1 MLSFVTRSRAA
12 AILILAILV
21 LTFVPLTLRPL
32 FNLNEGLYAEAAR
45 EMLAHNPLIPRLDG
59 MPYLEKPPILY
70 WLIMLSYK
78 IFGVG
83 KFAARLPSALAALGT
98 LLVVTRFARTRFRE
112 PLWPAVILF
121 SSVGFYMMSQLVL
134 FDMTFTFFHTI
145 TLLAFYAYIERP
157 EEPSRLMLA
166 AAASAL
172 ACLTKGLI
180 GIVLPGLVVIAFLA
194 LERRTIRWR
203 PFLAAWGVFFLIVLP
218 WHIWMMQHVPGFF
231 DRYIIQEQF
240 GRFLGTLKPMDYRR
254 PPFYYNFEHLLLGI
268 FPWTPFLLEAIMRRR
283 PYDSLDRFLLLW
295 AAAYVLFF
303 TLSKTSS
310 SYYMLPALPALA
322 LFLGRAMPDL
332 KGRALARLV
341 AAFAVLCVI
350 AGVVALYIPHPAMRA
365 YIAAG
370 ALVYLG
376 FFLRALWELRSRA
389 RRLLPVAAMG
399 SLAAYAALFLAFLI
413 AHPNRYASKDLA
425 VALIPH
431 LTPHSYVFVAHHY
444 EDLSSLD
451 FYLHRPIY
459 VFDPRQG
466 DLYYGIRHDPKAHR
480 LITGRALISLV
491 RHRPVFIVGSI
502 KGERSWARYGH
513 FHVVASNGRDV
524 AVENTIWPHRAALGP
539 AACQTAPAAL
549 ACRPP
554 PKRQPVCGACRDLKS
569 EGVAAT
575 DEVE

>member
-1 MLSFVTRSRAA
+1 MSSPVTRRGAT

-21 LTFVPLTLRPL
+21 LTFVPLALRPL

-45 EMLAHNPLIPRLDG
+45 EMLAHNPMIPRLDG

-78 IFGVG
+78 IFGIG

-98 LLVVTRFARTRFRE
+98 LLVVTRFARARFRE

-121 SSVGFYMMSQLVL
+121 SSIGFYMMSQLAM
-134 FDMTFTFFHTI
+134 FDMTFTLFHTI

-180 GIVLPGLVVIAFLA
+180 GIVLPGLIVIVFLA

-203 PFLAAWGVFFLIVLP
+203 PFLAAWGVFFVIALP
-218 WHIWMMQHVPGFF
+218 WHIWMVLHVPGFF
-231 DRYIIQEQF
+231 DRYIIQEHF
-240 GRFLGTLKPMDYRR
+240 DRFLGTLKPMDYRR

-268 FPWTPFLLEAIMRRR
+268 FPWTPFFLEAFMRRR
-283 PYDSLDRFLLLW
+283 PYDRLDRFLLIW
-295 AAAYVLFF
+295 AAAYLIFF

-310 SYYMLPALPALA
+310 SYYMLPAMPALA
-322 LFLGRAMPDL
+322 LFLGRALPDL
-332 KGRALARLV
+332 RGRSLMRLL

-350 AGVVALYIPHPAMRA
+350 AGVVALHIPHVAMRP
-365 YIAAG
+365 YLVGAA
-370 ALVYLG
+370 LIYLG
-376 FFLRALWELRSRA
+376 FFLAALWERQPRTM
-389 RRLLPVAAMG
+389 RVLPIVAVG
-399 SLAAYAALFLAFLI
+399 SLAAFAALFLTFSI

-425 VALIPH
+425 MALISH

-466 DLYYGIRHDPKAHR
+466 DLYYGIRHNPKAHR
-480 LITGRALISLV
+480 LITGKALVALA
-491 RHRPVFIVGSI
+491 RRQRVFIVGSI
-502 KGERSWARYGH
+502 KDQASWARYGH

-524 AVENTIWPHRAALGP
+524 AVENTVRDHRPALRHARHALANHAHPPSRAHPRHQVGP
-539 AACQTAPAAL
+539 AHAAS
-549 ACRPP
+549 A
-554 PKRQPVCGACRDLKS
+554 G
-569 EGVAAT
+569 T
-575 DEVE
+575 